1 MVTYRSS
8 IENCTRVAIWYEY
21 NAINYG
27 SFLVMKIAGV
37 KRNIN
42 DKTLTIPTPIN
53 ATMNADYDGDF
64 LRSINVK
71 MVA

>member
-1 MVTYRSS
+1 
-8 IENCTRVAIWYEY
+8 
-21 NAINYG
+21 
-27 SFLVMKIAGV
+27 MKIAGV

-64 LRSINVK
+64 SAPIRLTNWFPNHTNGGNSSMILYIQSILVTG
-71 MVA
+71 